1 MNILTAEEIAAM
13 VESLS
18 GQAERRAIN
27 QIYRTQDE
35 SHLWPIH
42 GRFNA
47 TNRAIRRARDFERES
62 GVALYGLEYCY
73 ILESALSDIVNG
85 AI

>member
-1 MNILTAEEIAAM
+1 MIILSAEKIAAM

-27 QIYRTQDE
+27 KIYRTQDE
-35 SHLWPIH
+35 SHLWPIR
-42 GRFNA
+42 GRFNV
-47 TNRAIRRARDFERES
+47 TERAIRRARKFERES

-73 ILESALSDIVNG
+73 FLESALSAIVNG
-85 AI
+85 VV